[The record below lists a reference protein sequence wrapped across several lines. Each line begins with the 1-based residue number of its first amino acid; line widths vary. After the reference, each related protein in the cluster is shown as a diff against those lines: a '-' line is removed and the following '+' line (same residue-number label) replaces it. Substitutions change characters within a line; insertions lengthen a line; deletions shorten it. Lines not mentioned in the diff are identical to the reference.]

1 MGEDSRLD
9 YRLKFGE
16 RVKNRRKQI
25 GMTQEELTKI
35 LGYAHKTSIS
45 KIEKGINEVPQSQ
58 VLELADA
65 LRTTVEYLM
74 GAAKSPDRVVPVAR
88 KEEDFL
94 VEAWHKAT
102 SDEKMQI
109 YYVLK
114 KYGMPEPQKQDTGSL
129 ASLLNENV
137 G

>member
-1 MGEDSRLD
+1 MDEKARNDFRLQ
-9 YRLKFGE
+9 FGE
-16 RVKNRRKQI
+16 RVKNRRKQLD
-25 GMTQEELTKI
+25 MTQEELTQI

-45 KIEKGINEVPQSQ
+45 KIEKGKNEVPQSQ
-58 VLELADA
+58 VIKLADA

-74 GAAKSPDRVVPVAR
+74 GVTKSPDRVVTVVK

-94 VEAWHKAT
+94 IEAWHKAT

-114 KYGMPEPQKQDTGSL
+114 KYGMPEPKEQDTGSSE
-129 ASLLNENV
+129 SLLNENA